1 MEYSRSTA
9 FLNLLPDSRLC
20 EGRHAPVAVLIA
32 LRSTIMSGSL
42 HPTEIHKRRHLK
54 KKRNKLRAKIAAAPA
69 AQRPAIEAK
78 LKKTYALLPES
89 QPAKAH
95 VAGEDAAAAQ
105 VSTK

>member
-1 MEYSRSTA
+1 
-9 FLNLLPDSRLC
+9 
-20 EGRHAPVAVLIA
+20 
-32 LRSTIMSGSL
+32 MSGSL

-69 AQRPAIEAK
+69 AQRPAIDSATSVSEAVFQRPAIEAK

-95 VAGEDAAAAQ
+95 VAGDDAAAAQ